1 MHIYR
6 NEEDMYGTV
15 MSNFEKRCT
24 LLQSE
29 NSRLRDILADIQM
42 EMYELSNS
50 TTPTSSPRKAVSP
63 NKGKSFIKINV
74 SNGGYLLSNDLNNE
88 HIKLVFQ
95 RHFGTMLS
103 RRVEQIVPS

>member
-1 MHIYR
+1 
-6 NEEDMYGTV
+6 MYGTV

-63 NKGKSFIKINV
+63 NKGKSYNKINV

-88 HIKLVFQ
+88 HIKLVF
-95 RHFGTMLS
+95 
-103 RRVEQIVPS
+103 